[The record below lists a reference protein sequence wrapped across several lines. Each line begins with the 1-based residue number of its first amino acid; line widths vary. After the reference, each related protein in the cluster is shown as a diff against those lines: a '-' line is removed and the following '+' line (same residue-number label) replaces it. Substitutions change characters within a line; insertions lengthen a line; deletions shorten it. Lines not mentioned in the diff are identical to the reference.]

1 MALDGA
7 LLDATVLL
15 ARALFGCVLGYL
27 AIGNLLSYEDTVAYA
42 RSKGAPLAGV
52 AVPVMSVVLLA
63 GAASIALGAFPA
75 LGALAVIV
83 FLLGVTPVMHDFWTL
98 EGMDRQ
104 NEQVAFLKNVG
115 LLAGALFVLALSSV
129 EWSYAIGAGL

>member
-7 LLDATVLL
+7 LLDATLLL
-15 ARALFGCVLGYL
+15 ARALFGVVLGYL
-27 AIGNLLSYEDTVAYA
+27 AVGNLLAYEDTVGYA

-52 AVPVMSVVLLA
+52 TVPATSLLLLG
-63 GAASIALGAFPA
+63 GATSILLGAYPA

-83 FLLGVTPVMHDFWTL
+83 FLLGVTPVMHDFWTM
-98 EGMDRQ
+98 EGVERQ

-129 EWSYAIGAGL
+129 EWPYAVGLSL

>member
-1 MALDGA
+1 MALEGPV
-7 LLDATVLL
+7 LEATLLL
-15 ARALFGCVLGYL
+15 ARALFGLVLGYL
-27 AIGNLLSYEDTVAYA
+27 AVGNLLAYEDTVAYA
-42 RSKGAPLAGV
+42 RSKGAPLAGI

-104 NEQVAFLKNVG
+104 TEQVAFLKNVG
-115 LLAGALFVLALSSV
+115 LLAGALFVLALSSL
-129 EWSYAIGAGL
+129 EWPYAVGVGL

>member
-7 LLDATVLL
+7 ALDVTVLL
-15 ARALFGCVLGYL
+15 ARALFGLVLGYL

-52 AVPVMSVVLLA
+52 TVPATSLLLLG
-63 GAASIALGAFPA
+63 GATAIAIGAYPA

-129 EWSYAIGAGL
+129 EWRYAMGLGL

>member
-7 LLDATVLL
+7 LLEGSLLL
-15 ARALFGCVLGYL
+15 ARATFGLVLGYL
-27 AIGNLLSYEDTVAYA
+27 AVDNLLAYEETVAYA
-42 RSKGAPLAGV
+42 RSKGAPLASV
-52 AVPVMSVVLLA
+52 AVPAASLLLLA

>member
-15 ARALFGCVLGYL
+15 ARTLFGFVLGYL
-27 AIGNLLSYEDTVAYA
+27 AVGNLLSYEDTVAYA

-129 EWSYAIGAGL
+129 EWSYAVGVGL

>member
-1 MALDGA
+1 MALDGV
-7 LLDATVLL
+7 LLDATLLL
-15 ARALFGCVLGYL
+15 ARVLFGLVLGYL
-27 AIGNLLSYEDTVAYA
+27 AVGNLLSYEDTVAYA

-52 AVPVMSVVLLA
+52 AVPATSVLLLA
-63 GAASIALGAFPA
+63 GATSIALGAYPA

-115 LLAGALFVLALSSV
+115 LLAGSLFVLALSSV
-129 EWSYAIGAGL
+129 EWPYAVGVGL